1 MKNAR
6 LNELLTALHVELES
20 AETLDDEQAA
30 ELKQT
35 LGEIQEKLTGEEAES
50 SLVSRLRE
58 SAQQFEE
65 THPQLTHTIG
75 SLADALA
82 QIGI

>member
-1 MKNAR
+1 MNSKR
-6 LNELLTALHVELES
+6 LAELLTALHAELES
-20 AETLDDEQAA
+20 ADTLDDQQAE

-35 LGEIQEKLTGEEAES
+35 LDEIQEKLEGEEAES
-50 SLVSRLRE
+50 TLVSRLRE

-65 THPQLTHTIG
+65 SHPQLTHTIG

>member
-1 MKNAR
+1 MKNER
-6 LNELLTALHVELES
+6 LNALLTALHAELES
-20 AETLDDEQAA
+20 AETLDDDQAA

-35 LGEIQEKLTGEEAES
+35 LEEIQDKLGGEEEES
-50 SLVSRLRE
+50 TLVSRLRE
-58 SAQQFEE
+58 SAQKFEE

>member
-1 MKNAR
+1 MTNER
-6 LNELLTALHVELES
+6 LNALLTALHAELES
-20 AETLDDEQAA
+20 AETLDEQQAA
-30 ELKQT
+30 QLKQT
-35 LGEIQEKLTGEEAES
+35 LDELKEKLPEEEAES
-50 SLVSRLRE
+50 GLVSRLRE